1 MFWRSGGVG
10 LTEVTSNDG
19 PAAVD
24 WPKTAAHPMIKAPAV
39 EIACRI
45 PPNDS
50 IGLLVEWQPSAGAV
64 R

>member
-1 MFWRSGGVG
+1 M
-10 LTEVTSNDG
+10 TEVTSNDG